1 MTLLHENLTKDILK
15 AFYDV
20 YNKLGFGFLER
31 VYENSLALL
40 LRERGM
46 RVQQQAPISVY
57 FHGVAVGEYFADL
70 LVDDLVIVELKA
82 VEELRQE
89 HLAQLR
95 NYLRAT
101 DIEVGLLLN
110 FGREA
115 AFKRVFLTNDRKGV
129 HPIPT
134 HSQ

>member
-1 MTLLHENLTKDILK
+1 MPILHENLTQEIVR

-20 YNKLGFGFLER
+20 YNKLGYGFLER

-40 LRERGM
+40 LGERNFQV
-46 RVQQQAPISVY
+46 RQQAPISVY
-57 FHGVAVGEYFADL
+57 FHGIAVGEYFADL
-70 LVDDLVIVELKA
+70 LVNDLVIVELKA
-82 VEELRQE
+82 AEALRQE

-110 FGREA
+110 FGHKPT
-115 AFKRVFLTNDRKGV
+115 FKRVFLTNDRKE
-129 HPIPT
+129 
-134 HSQ
+134 SQHVTKNL

>member
-1 MTLLHENLTKDILK
+1 
-15 AFYDV
+15 V

-46 RVQQQAPISVY
+46 AVQQQAPITVY
-57 FHGVAVGEYFADL
+57 FHENIVGEYYADL
-70 LVDDLVIVELKA
+70 LVNDLIIVELKA
-82 VEELRQE
+82 AETLRPE

-101 DIEVGLLLN
+101 NIEVGLLLN
-110 FGREA
+110 FGHKA
-115 AFKRVFLTNDRKGV
+115 TFKRVLLTNDRKDS
-129 HPIPT
+129 HRE
-134 HSQ
+134 HL

>member
-1 MTLLHENLTKDILK
+1 MTLLHEGLTQEILK

-40 LRERGM
+40 LRERNFLV
-46 RVQQQAPISVY
+46 RQQAPVSVY
-57 FHGVAVGEYFADL
+57 FHGVAVGDYFADM
-70 LVDDLVIVELKA
+70 LVNDVVIVELKA
-82 VEELRQE
+82 AEVLRQE

-110 FGREA
+110 FGPKPT
-115 AFKRVFLTNDRKGV
+115 FKRVFLTNDRKDL
-129 HPIPT
+129 
-134 HSQ
+134 HSPK

>member
-1 MTLLHENLTKDILK
+1 MTLLHEGLTQEIIK

-20 YNKLGFGFLER
+20 YNNLGFGFLER

-40 LRERGM
+40 LRERGFQ
-46 RVQQQAPISVY
+46 VQQQVAIFVY
-57 FHGVAVGEYFADL
+57 FHGVHVGEYYADL
-70 LVDDLVIVELKA
+70 LVNDLVILELKA
-82 VEELRQE
+82 AEALRPE

-110 FGREA
+110 FGQKA
-115 AFKRVFLTNDRKGV
+115 TFKRVFLTNDRKGPHAV
-129 HPIPT
+129 FPNP
-134 HSQ
+134 